1 MQIENINDDL
11 ASSKE
16 EGNAESLKGALT
28 YGSII
33 YLTFNEDNTLEYY
46 AFAEGFNKNKIVLKS
61 KQQFKKDSS
70 YVKGL
75 FRIYPSFY
83 NDLYKKAKETFENF
97 DQARKN
103 PLYDLKIR
111 GFFYNYKIFMNK
123 RNKN

>member
-1 MQIENINDDL
+1 MQIENIIDDL
-11 ASSKE
+11 AFSKE
-16 EGNAESLKGALT
+16 EGDAESLKGALT
-28 YGSII
+28 YGSIV

-97 DQARKN
+97 DHARKN

-111 GFFYNYKIFMNK
+111 GFFL
-123 RNKN
+123 